1 MIKLIEPSNG
11 KEPLY
16 YILNN
21 TSEATMNTTYNDL
34 EEFQEAI
41 RIDGIIYGSDNIVSG
56 EIEDLTCYVLVNE
69 LSVCGGESKVID
81 NNKANIL

>member
-41 RIDGIIYGSDNIVSG
+41 RIDGILYGSDNIVSG

-69 LSVCGGESKVID
+69 LEACGGESKA
-81 NNKANIL
+81 NNKGKIL